1 MELNAINEG
10 EQTPLF
16 EDQGSVDDKNNP
28 FASWSNNPNR
38 SLKAL
43 GYACAFLSMFFNS
56 TSLCFAQ
63 ALGGYVPEFELN
75 LWRYACQF
83 VIITP
88 LVVWKR
94 FNIRPQWDHLP
105 WLGLLCLA
113 YNTGSI
119 TYYGAS
125 VYIPAGTL
133 GCVCPSLV
141 IVLVASVTCF
151 ITRGCKM
158 FVTVSVILC
167 ITGMVLITQ
176 PRVLFSSHL
185 PNARMTF
192 TYKPICIRPSTVTEL
207 KTSTAADNK
216 LKTVTGTKS
225 SILHSGDTM
234 HEIKHSNATNPN
246 SVTEIQP
253 SIVAE
258 ASKQST
264 RTTTK
269 LGNLNTVTEPQNSN
283 EQNMVTELFSHIK
296 SETLT
301 GTLGHSESSIF
312 SGDFNGKNNTL
323 AEALSQNYTLVHGT
337 DLMNNDTREVM
348 PGMKQ
353 SHHRRV
359 GRHLSETRGYIY
371 VVIASAA
378 LSVIYML
385 PGKRLQGSNPF
396 VTMFYIAISGVV
408 MSSLMTVLLEEL
420 TMPRSSCLLLL
431 LGHSL
436 CTVIG
441 TVFTQVSVMLIPAVV
456 FSLAQTLQLLVLFIA
471 QYTVLSHLNP
481 GNHNVVEVVGVLI
494 VFLGNVTGSFYK
506 LYEDVIKKS
515 KDKDEIP
522 LIE

>member
-1 MELNAINEG
+1 
-10 EQTPLF
+10 
-16 EDQGSVDDKNNP
+16 
-28 FASWSNNPNR
+28 
-38 SLKAL
+38 
-43 GYACAFLSMFFNS
+43 MFFNS

-75 LWRYACQF
+75 LWRYSCQF

-88 LVVWKR
+88 LVVWKK

-113 YNTGSI
+113 YNTASI

-125 VYIPAGTL
+125 VYLPAGTL

-141 IVLVASVTCF
+141 IVVVASFTCF

-158 FVTVSVILC
+158 FVTVSAILC

-185 PNARMTF
+185 TNARMTF

-216 LKTVTGTKS
+216 LKTVTGSKS
-225 SILHSGDTM
+225 SISNKMTHIATLDLLHSDTV
-234 HEIKHSNATNPN
+234 HEVKHSNATNPN
-246 SVTEIQP
+246 SVTKIQP
-253 SIVAE
+253 STVAE
-258 ASKQST
+258 ASKQSI
-264 RTTTK
+264 RTTTE
-269 LGNLNTVTEPQNSN
+269 LGKLNTVAEPRNSN
-283 EQNMVTELFSHIK
+283 EQNMVIELFSHIK
-296 SETLT
+296 SKILT
-301 GTLGHSESSIF
+301 GYLGHNKSNIWA
-312 SGDFNGKNNTL
+312 GDFNGENNTL
-323 AEALSQNYTLVHGT
+323 AEALSQNFTLVNGT

-353 SHHRRV
+353 AHHWRV

-378 LSVIYML
+378 LSVIYIL

-396 VTMFYIAISGVV
+396 VSMFYIAISGVV
-408 MSSLMTVLLEEL
+408 VSSLMTVLLEEQ

-441 TVFTQVSVMLIPAVV
+441 TVFTQVSVIIIPAVV

-494 VFLGNVTGSFYK
+494 VFLGNVTGSLYK
-506 LYEDVIKKS
+506 LYEDVIRKS
-515 KDKDEIP
+515 EDRDEIP